1 MTEEHRKEAA
11 FILLVAGLVC
21 LAAALSIT
29 VGIFHHGDSRAWAQ
43 GGLLLGFSSL
53 LFRP

>member
-29 VGIFHHGDSRAWAQ
+29 VGIFHGDSRAWAQ